1 MTFSSK
7 MDYEVG
13 NIQDLKYLFFPSL
26 DVMSAHSLPCEPA
39 VRTHWPRHHKILLTA
54 HHHNLIQQT
63 SGRYFTFYFCLNQA
77 ATEENDDDD
86 D

>member
-26 DVMSAHSLPCEPA
+26 DQDYHFYQELGGKFDLNV
-39 VRTHWPRHHKILLTA
+39 
-54 HHHNLIQQT
+54 LII
-63 SGRYFTFYFCLNQA
+63 
-77 ATEENDDDD
+77 
-86 D
+86 